1 MVTPHTGS
9 PVQYGLIGRNGV
21 GKTTLLRHMAAYDIE
36 GFPRHHR
43 VMHVRQEI
51 KPSEKTVIQV
61 REETTDTWSGGAVED
76 EVKDEVKGEGGTV
89 SKIGWCSWRGA
100 KVLGGTIIV
109 CCLDVDHQ
117 APHPSGAVAEL

>member
-1 MVTPHTGS
+1 MIWFRHTS
-9 PVQYGLIGRNGV
+9 VDHSLVQYGLIGRNGV

-61 REETTDTWSGGAVED
+61 RCETWGGGVTVD
-76 EVKDEVKGEGGTV
+76 GG
-89 SKIGWCSWRGA
+89 
-100 KVLGGTIIV
+100 VLRVRVGLFPT
-109 CCLDVDHQ
+109 
-117 APHPSGAVAEL
+117 